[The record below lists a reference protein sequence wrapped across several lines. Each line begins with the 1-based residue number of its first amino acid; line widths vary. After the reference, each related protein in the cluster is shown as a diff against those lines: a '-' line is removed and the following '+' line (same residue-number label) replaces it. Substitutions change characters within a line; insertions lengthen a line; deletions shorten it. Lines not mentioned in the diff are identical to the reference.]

1 VRRGRSAR
9 AGEPGS
15 PDPHWRKRTDDVDTP
30 LQWFLDSSA
39 YDAAHA
45 ADPVR
50 LKLMAHGAPAYVQF
64 CHENL
69 FTTTLPQLGVLKDKF
84 IAGVDLYACSVAF
97 VGPGDS
103 DGNVFCYTMAKTL
116 NTCVRAST
124 ATQEYTLG
132 SAGSGLDFGR
142 WEGTVLTY
150 GPTGRVVNVENAP
163 QF

>member
-1 VRRGRSAR
+1 MRRGRSAR

-84 IAGVDLYACSVAF
+84 TAGVDLYACSVAF
-97 VGPGDS
+97 IGPGDG

-116 NTCVRAST
+116 NTCVRAGVP
-124 ATQEYTLG
+124 LG
-132 SAGSGLDFGR
+132 TSVDDEETGWRCRGRSAGGR
-142 WEGTVLTY
+142 W
-150 GPTGRVVNVENAP
+150 GRPWASP
-163 QF
+163 RRSG